1 MRSNREDWRPE
12 GPDPPSS
19 TCTQTLNKG
28 RGVLQSP
35 RSTSWHMVELR
46 KSRRRLC
53 LPRERNLKPVT
64 QPIHVI
70 FLQSRG
76 VYFSRN
82 FNSKPVLHN
91 YPDLFKTQGGYRSD
105 SIANKRPLL
114 CLVTKKIYIYTVNYI
129 LFSRFFS
136 FFTCFQN
143 NDRMSCSALKA
154 AGNILTGCSPSLR
167 NGENQFKNTFG
178 LKAF

>member
-1 MRSNREDWRPE
+1 MA
-12 GPDPPSS
+12 
-19 TCTQTLNKG
+19 
-28 RGVLQSP
+28 
-35 RSTSWHMVELR
+35 ELR

-91 YPDLFKTQGGYRSD
+91 YPDLFKNQGGYRSD

-114 CLVTKKIYIYTVNYI
+114 RMVTKKTYIVNYI
-129 LFSRFFS
+129 LFSRFFGLFI
-136 FFTCFQN
+136 FFVTCFQN
-143 NDRMSCSALKA
+143 NDRTSRSALKA
-154 AGNILTGCSPSLR
+154 AGNIFTGCSPPTQERRES
-167 NGENQFKNTFG
+167 
-178 LKAF
+178 A

>member
-1 MRSNREDWRPE
+1 MA
-12 GPDPPSS
+12 
-19 TCTQTLNKG
+19 
-28 RGVLQSP
+28 
-35 RSTSWHMVELR
+35 ELR

-114 CLVTKKIYIYTVNYI
+114 RMVTKKTYIVNYI
-129 LFSRFFS
+129 LFSRFF
-136 FFTCFQN
+136 FFFFLHVSRTMTE
-143 NDRMSCSALKA
+143 RLA
-154 AGNILTGCSPSLR
+154 PH
-167 NGENQFKNTFG
+167 
-178 LKAF
+178 

>member
-1 MRSNREDWRPE
+1 ME
-12 GPDPPSS
+12 
-19 TCTQTLNKG
+19 
-28 RGVLQSP
+28 
-35 RSTSWHMVELR
+35 ELR

-91 YPDLFKTQGGYRSD
+91 YPDLFKNQGGYRSD
-105 SIANKRPLL
+105 SVANRRPLL
-114 CLVTKKIYIYTVNYI
+114 RLVTKKIYTVNYI
-129 LFSRFFS
+129 YIFFLRSFPEQRQNVSPCAKSSRKYLHRLQPL
-136 FFTCFQN
+136 TQEW
-143 NDRMSCSALKA
+143 RESAYKHFWIESVLGA
-154 AGNILTGCSPSLR
+154 LACAL
-167 NGENQFKNTFG
+167 
-178 LKAF
+178 

>member
-35 RSTSWHMVELR
+35 RSSSWHMVELR

-114 CLVTKKIYIYTVNYI
+114 CLVTKKIYIYSKLYSFQQIFFFFHMFPEQWQNVLLCTKS
-129 LFSRFFS
+129 SRKYLHGL
-136 FFTCFQN
+136 QP
-143 NDRMSCSALKA
+143 
-154 AGNILTGCSPSLR
+154 LTQEWRESV
-167 NGENQFKNTFG
+167 
-178 LKAF
+178 

>member
-1 MRSNREDWRPE
+1 MSGAKWRLSDE
-12 GPDPPSS
+12 VEQGRLKTRRTEPPTPSPPS
-19 TCTQTLNKG
+19 TCTQTLNKR
-28 RGVLQSP
+28 RGVLQLP

-53 LPRERNLKPVT
+53 LPREWNLKPVT

-76 VYFSRN
+76 VYFSGN

-105 SIANKRPLL
+105 SIANKRPLFS
-114 CLVTKKIYIYTVNYI
+114 LVTKKIYTVNYI
-129 LFSRFFS
+129 LFSKFF
-136 FFTCFQN
+136 FFFFCMFPEQW
-143 NDRMSCSALKA
+143 
-154 AGNILTGCSPSLR
+154 
-167 NGENQFKNTFG
+167 
-178 LKAF
+178 